1 MLQVDSGGCGNHCF
15 TAEANE
21 RRFMALLLDKVGKL
35 SAPHELVSVALSIK
49 INSSTQN
56 PDSKLCAVNCVLNYN
71 AALVDR
77 VRLQTVIEGEL
88 LTIGSEFRREHA
100 NETPYEFRRVLQQW
114 VLRRTHKF
122 INPKFTQRI
131 CDDIRTPLSART
143 VSNFRRIAEN

>member
-1 MLQVDSGGCGNHCF
+1 MPWVGGQGWQAER
-15 TAEANE
+15 TARA
-21 RRFMALLLDKVGKL
+21 RQR
-35 SAPHELVSVALSIK
+35 SVEYK

-131 CDDIRTPLSART
+131 CDDIYIYIRTPLSART